1 MQERKVIKGV
11 MFLFAFC
18 ATVIVAGICL
28 DYGRV
33 FDLLKSIPFV
43 GGIIAYNFPPQDY
56 YVPVVDMPLSKGECQ
71 VDFVCKYKGRHDFQ
85 IANISK
91 DKFYDSGISIKLT
104 ISEMD
109 GNNVIWSG
117 GKDNSEQFA
126 YYPNE
131 GERGYRYWY
140 DAFTAPDEIPL
151 KTKMRLTVIC
161 DGDVASFIREHENA
175 HIQVIKAFDK

>member
-11 MFLFAFC
+11 AFLLALFA
-18 ATVIVAGICL
+18 TVTIAGICL

-33 FDLLKSIPFV
+33 FDLLKSIPFA

-71 VDFVCKYKGRHDFQ
+71 VDFICKYKGRYDFQ

-104 ISEMD
+104 ISKMD

-117 GKDNSEQFA
+117 GKDNSEQFD
-126 YYPNE
+126 YYPNGDKRE
-131 GERGYRYWY
+131 YRYWY
-140 DAFTAPDEIPL
+140 DAFMVPDEIPL
-151 KTKMRLTVIC
+151 KTKMRMTVIC
-161 DGDVASFIREHENA
+161 DGDVASFLGEHEDA
-175 HIQVIKAFDK
+175 HIQVIKVFDK